1 MGGLLA
7 IYRREMLLL
16 RRRFLRICLGM
27 SVSPVLYVI
36 AFGYGLGGADGGQ
49 RYLQFLI
56 PGLVAMNS
64 MTQAFG
70 VATEINLSR
79 FYLHIFEEFQAAPI
93 ATAAY
98 VGGEVLAGMTRA
110 GLAVVIIIVIGGLF
124 GISLHCG
131 PLFWL
136 AVALNS
142 FVFAGLAVWTAM
154 IVKTHADH
162 SMLSNFVI
170 TPMAFLGGTLF
181 PLDRL
186 PDWAQQILMVSPL
199 AHASRAI
206 RATASAAAC
215 DWRDFAILAV
225 LGAGIFCVAFRSV
238 DRARD

>member
-36 AFGYGLGGADGGQ
+36 AFGYGLGGGDGGQ

-93 ATAAY
+93 TTAAY

-110 GLAVVIIIVIGGLF
+110 GLAAVIIIVIGGLF
-124 GISLHCG
+124 GIHLHCG

-142 FVFAGLAVWTAM
+142 FVFASLAVWTAM